1 MNNLK
6 VIKILNNMIRETKYI
21 KNKKE
26 IINND
31 LFKR

>member
-6 VIKILNNMIRETKYI
+6 VIKILNNMMRETKYI